1 MEGQRA
7 LRFHQKYL
15 NLCSQDERRPYGFE
29 TTWAWVINDRIFIFG
44 RTNSLITS
52 LISDLYLFSLFHT
65 FSAFT
70 LQFSQSLWCISRI
83 VLNISKDLCV
93 FLKTI
98 HTNSTTQWISWK
110 SDVTF
115 SKSLVHLSFHLSS
128 LESLVHLSK
137 VSIYVN
143 EHISAIRM
151 KSPCVIK
158 QDSQND

>member
-1 MEGQRA
+1 M
-7 LRFHQKYL
+7 
-15 NLCSQDERRPYGFE
+15 D
-29 TTWAWVINDRIFIFG
+29 
-44 RTNSLITS
+44 
-52 LISDLYLFSLFHT
+52 
-65 FSAFT
+65 
-70 LQFSQSLWCISRI
+70 
-83 VLNISKDLCV
+83 
-93 FLKTI
+93 FLEKP
-98 HTNSTTQWISWK
+98 
-110 SDVTF
+110 VTF

>member
-1 MEGQRA
+1 MCFNRHFKKLYVLCAMKTIFYFTYFFYYFTYVFALILVISLLSMEGQRA
-7 LRFHQKYL
+7 LKFHQKYL
-15 NLCSQDERRPYGFE
+15 NLCSQDERRPYGFG
-29 TTWAWVINDRIFIFG
+29 TTWAWVINDRIYIYG

-110 SDVTF
+110 S
-115 SKSLVHLSFHLSS
+115 
-128 LESLVHLSK
+128 
-137 VSIYVN
+137 
-143 EHISAIRM
+143 
-151 KSPCVIK
+151 
-158 QDSQND
+158 Q